1 MFYRC
6 YFDFFFFIK
15 IIFTIF
21 IQQCNLIQDTWQGD
35 IRKVSTDATSKCFTH
50 TLLCFYRCQ
59 NYDPYL
65 ETSPAKR
72 QYRAEY
78 SEPSGATD
86 LAPFRRE
93 VTMRNCSRSK
103 CFVQLV
109 TNETKV
115 RTATFIALPS
125 YTARVL
131 AIKHEHSWLGDSKN
145 TCSILIKR
153 DARLGSRKYRLT
165 LLPRVALKLRYKVYS
180 INQHSHANHR
190 YRI

>member
-1 MFYRC
+1 MLFN
-6 YFDFFFFIK
+6 
-15 IIFTIF
+15 TINTRHMTG
-21 IQQCNLIQDTWQGD
+21 QRERLD
-35 IRKVSTDATSKCFTH
+35 VSTG
-50 TLLCFYRCQ
+50 TLHQKFLHVYSHVVAFFYRCQ

-78 SEPSGATD
+78 SEPLGATD

-115 RTATFIALPS
+115 CALHLHGVALLS
-125 YTARVL
+125 YSVHSQLNTNTHQNVYPCDL
-131 AIKHEHSWLGDSKN
+131 AI
-145 TCSILIKR
+145 
-153 DARLGSRKYRLT
+153 
-165 LLPRVALKLRYKVYS
+165 
-180 INQHSHANHR
+180 
-190 YRI
+190 